1 MLLNHFWKK
10 AFILSVLLILLSCIA
25 SKSLCI
31 YKLNKTEVINPSDSI
46 ESDFNRYL
54 PDGNSSVLL
63 AIDTDLMGD
72 DKLFTNESMAFLLF
86 KFWLAPFEN
95 RFNITFN
102 LGNIT
107 LFDPKDDS
115 LDTSMVKVTQ
125 NLNWNLATGVDD
137 PRVNGNGHD
146 WLLIYQENYAGG
158 QNHANAIFGN
168 TFIVSHYQPFDWT
181 SNQLILLHELGH
193 LFGGLHDADGNVSQ
207 DWYETTEYSIMDY
220 DDLRNLNNQGWNR
233 DFLPLD
239 DHNFRIMNES
249 KYRFDRNDA
258 DSDGLPNYYEYRYE
272 FNPTVNDSLEDT
284 DDDGL
289 SNLAEFQYG
298 TDPSTK
304 DSDQDGYSDWAESY
318 LGTSPLDS
326 SEFPEVTVPIIEPWT
341 EITKIT
347 EKERIQLKS
356 RAISSNPDS
365 FLIFQNSSEIID
377 GSWRNE
383 LIQYE
388 PDRLKSGVWNFTCL
402 VTDTDDDQASAEI
415 WLQVIKAEK
424 TPVFMIEI
432 FLGFLCI
439 VILYQKTKKNR

>member
-1 MLLNHFWKK
+1 MLLNHFWKI
-10 AFILSVLLILLSCIA
+10 AIIISVLLILPSCIV

-31 YKLNKTEVINPSDSI
+31 YHLNKTEVLIINDWL

-72 DKLFTNESMAFLLF
+72 DNLFTNESMAYLLF

-102 LGNIT
+102 LGNII

-137 PRVNGNGHD
+137 SRVNGNGHD

-158 QNHANAIFGN
+158 QNRANAIFGN
-168 TFIVSHYQPFDWT
+168 ALIVSHYQPFGWT
-181 SNQLILLHELGH
+181 SNQLILLHEIGH
-193 LFGGLHDADGNVSQ
+193 LFGGIHDTDGNVSQ

-220 DDLRNLNNQGWNR
+220 VDLRNLNLQGWNR
-233 DFLPLD
+233 DFLPID
-239 DHNFRIMNES
+239 DHNFRMMNDS

-258 DSDGLPNYYEYRYE
+258 DLDGLPNYYEYRYE
-272 FNPTVNDSLEDT
+272 FNPTIDDSLEDT

-298 TDPSTK
+298 TDPSVK
-304 DSDQDGYSDWAESY
+304 DTDQDGYSDWAETH
-318 LGTSPLDS
+318 LETSPLDS
-326 SEFPEVTVPIIEPWT
+326 SEFPEVNVPIIELWT

-347 EKERIQLKS
+347 EKEKVQLKW

-365 FLIFQNSSEIID
+365 FLIFQNNSEIMD

-388 PDRLKSGVWNFTCL
+388 PDQLKPGIWNFTCL
-402 VTDTDDDQASAEI
+402 VTDTDGDQASAEI
-415 WLQVIKAEK
+415 LLQVTKAEK
-424 TPVFMIEI
+424 TSVLMIEI

-439 VILYQKTKKNR
+439 VILYQKSNESR